1 MRKFSLGF
9 TLIELLVVLG
19 ILGILAAGLLAA
31 IDPFEQLK
39 KGRDTSLRNTVI
51 ELLNGFTR
59 YYATHGGL
67 PWCPAGV
74 CSTIATVQLS
84 DTVFWDETTGYL
96 QDLIDDG
103 ELKSEFR
110 TGLGT
115 TNAGRIYMTSTEPT
129 EVIICFMPD
138 SKSLRNDDTVQ
149 YDADGAINATKDCS
163 TTTTTNG
170 CYWCAR

>member
-1 MRKFSLGF
+1 MRQSLGF

-39 KGRDTSLRNTVI
+39 KGRDTNLRNTVI

-67 PWCPAGV
+67 PWCPAGT
-74 CSTIATVQLS
+74 CTTFTTTKLS
-84 DTVFWDETTGYL
+84 DTTFWDETTGYL

-103 ELKSEFR
+103 ELKTEFR
-110 TGLGT
+110 NGLGV
-115 TNAGRIYMTSTEPT
+115 TNAGRVYMTSGDPT
-129 EVIICFMPD
+129 EVIICFQPD
-138 SKSLRNDDTVQ
+138 SKALRNDDTVQ
-149 YDADGAINATKDCS
+149 YDADGSVNATKVCD
-163 TTTTTNG
+163 TAGTTNG

>member
-1 MRKFSLGF
+1 MKQSLGF

-39 KGRDTSLRNTVI
+39 KARDTNLRNVVI
-51 ELLNGFTR
+51 ELLNASTR
-59 YYATHGGL
+59 YYATHGEL
-67 PWCPAGV
+67 PWCSAGT
-74 CSTIATVQLS
+74 CTTFTVTKLS
-84 DTVFWDETTGYL
+84 DTTFWDTTTGYL

-115 TNAGRIYMTSTEPT
+115 GNAGRIYATSGDPT
-129 EVIICFMPD
+129 EVIICFQPD
-138 SKSLRNDDTVQ
+138 SKALRNDDTVQ
-149 YDADGAINATKDCS
+149 YDADGSVNATKACD
-163 TTTTTNG
+163 TAGTTNG

>member
-1 MRKFSLGF
+1 MKQSLGF

-39 KGRDTSLRNTVI
+39 KGRDTNLRNTVI

-67 PWCPAGV
+67 PWCPAGT
-74 CSTIATVQLS
+74 CTTFTTTKLS
-84 DTVFWDETTGYL
+84 DTTFWDETTGYL

-103 ELKSEFR
+103 ELKTEFR
-110 TGLGT
+110 TGLGV
-115 TNAGRIYMTSTEPT
+115 TNGGRIYVTSGDPT
-129 EVIICFMPD
+129 EVIICFQPD
-138 SKSLRNDDTVQ
+138 SKALRNDDTVQ
-149 YDADGAINATKDCS
+149 YDADGSVNATKACDTS
-163 TTTTTNG
+163 GTTNG

>member
-1 MRKFSLGF
+1 MKSRGF

-39 KGRDTSLRNTVI
+39 KGRDTNMRNTAI
-51 ELLNGFTR
+51 ELTNGFTR

-67 PWCPAGV
+67 PWCPAGTCV
-74 CSTIATVQLS
+74 TIATVLLS
-84 DTVFWDETTGYL
+84 TDAFWNATTGYL

-110 TGLGT
+110 VGLGT
-115 TNAGRIYMTSTEPT
+115 SNAGRIYVTSTDPT
-129 EVIICFMPD
+129 ELIICFQPD

-149 YDADGAINATKDCS
+149 YNADGATNATKNCD
-163 TTTTTNG
+163 TAGTTNG